1 MKIDFFND
9 ELQKL
14 FVWSSYKATHL
25 GAVDCV
31 SHGLQIACLV
41 FETSIVSDF
50 SANPFTENAL
60 PNTAI

>member
-14 FVWSSYKATHL
+14 FVWSSYEATHL
-25 GAVDCV
+25 SAVDCV
-31 SHGLQIACLV
+31 SHALQIACLV
-41 FETSIVSDF
+41 FETSIVPNF
-50 SANPFTENAL
+50 SAYPFTVKAL